1 MKTNINYFK
10 HLCTLLLAAL
20 TFAAC
25 SSEND
30 DIAGPEPVQP
40 VNGDITFTAVFGV
53 KNATTRA
60 LSDPNNGTL
69 TASWQQGEEIAILFG
84 GNKYVATVTA
94 VDGAGSA
101 TVSATLPGNTPNNQA
116 VTYIYP
122 ASAADGSGLRSD
134 LLSSQDGT
142 LATLSSTLDVAT
154 AEGNI
159 VIDGTNA
166 QPNGTVTLQNQFA
179 VCKLQFTDESNQAIE
194 DIASLTI
201 TDLATT
207 GVITVTTSSAQ
218 SAVYVAMLPSNNSTK
233 FKVETYNG
241 SVYKKTAS
249 AHLEAG
255 MFYHPTLQVV
265 STLDYSGIINGRAYV
280 DLGLPSGTLWATCN
294 VGANSPEG
302 YGNYYACGETVPK
315 STYTWSNYNYCEG
328 TERTLTKYCTNSNY
342 GYNGYNNGPTELEAG
357 DDAATTNWDSNWQTP
372 SREQLQELFNSDYT
386 TTVWRTLKGVNGRMI
401 TSKSNDNSIFLPAA
415 GIYDDRGFQVAGFS
429 GYYWSRSC
437 SALYGTDA
445 NFLSFSSG
453 SITANNVTSYCHGLS
468 VRPVRKQ

>member
-101 TVSATLPGNTPNNQA
+101 TVSATLPGDTPNNQA
-116 VTYIYP
+116 VTFIYP

-233 FKVETYNG
+233 FEVECNSGKY
-241 SVYKKTAS
+241 YQKTAS
-249 AHLEAG
+249 ANLQAG
-255 MFYHPTLQVV
+255 MFYHPTLQVIK
-265 STLDYSGIINGRAYV
+265 DHKYV

-294 VGANSPEG
+294 VGADVPEG
-302 YGNYYACGETVPK
+302 YGDYFAWGETEPK
-315 STYTWSNYNYCEG
+315 TNYDWSTYKYCEG
-328 TERTLTKYCTNSNY
+328 SNTTLTKYCGQSDK
-342 GYNGYNNGPTELEAG
+342 GYNGFTDTLTELLPE
-357 DDAATTNWDSNWQTP
+357 DDAATANWGSDWQMPSQTQIEELCNSN
-372 SREQLQELFNSDYT
+372 NT
-386 TTVWRTLKGVNGRMI
+386 TTEWTTQNGKNGRLI
-401 TSKSNDNSIFLPAA
+401 TSKSNGKSIFLPAA
-415 GIYDDRGFQVAGFS
+415 GFRDGTILKNADSYGYCWLRSLTTNSDRAFI
-429 GYYWSRSC
+429 
-437 SALYGTDA
+437 LY
-445 NFLSFSSG
+445 FSSEHFM
-453 SITANNVTSYCHGLS
+453 SNSHYRDDGLP